1 MSVGVK
7 GTFADTPVRF
17 WRCHQWAG
25 YSSLSHLCVSA
36 QRLVP
41 SAQSMLNLTKRIC
54 VVPQRRRQSAIIYC
68 GNAIIPTWSE
78 GGPQSRQRGIGD
90 GDDGSGP
97 HSLAGRMAPIVKCS
111 MRRCSTNVLRYQW
124 ASLSAS
130 RSDLGSRNF
139 HTHKFLIALEWVEEP
154 RWPEPYSG

>member
-1 MSVGVK
+1 NGCK
-7 GTFADTPVRF
+7 TRRGRF
-17 WRCHQWAG
+17 WWRARPTITYHSREFRTG
-25 YSSLSHLCVSA
+25 RKMRSS
-36 QRLVP
+36 QP
-41 SAQSMLNLTKRIC
+41 GQ
-54 VVPQRRRQSAIIYC
+54 
-68 GNAIIPTWSE
+68 

-97 HSLAGRMAPIVKCS
+97 HSLAGRMAPIVKWS